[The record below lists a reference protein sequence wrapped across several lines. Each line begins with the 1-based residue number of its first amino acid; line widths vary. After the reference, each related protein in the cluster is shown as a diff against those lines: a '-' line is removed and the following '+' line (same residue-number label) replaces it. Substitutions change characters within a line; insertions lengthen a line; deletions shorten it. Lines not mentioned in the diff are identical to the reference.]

1 MQRKVICSLLC
12 HLSANSYWTNSQR
25 SKSFQKTGSSSS
37 DKLVEEEDQGGEKKR
52 KGGETLAL
60 EIPLSESGLGVSVK
74 GKTEPSSQATPS
86 LGIQDLGIF
95 IKSVITG
102 GAASKVLRLV
112 LFPV

>member
-1 MQRKVICSLLC
+1 MLICQQTTLPI
-12 HLSANSYWTNSQR
+12 WTKSQC

-37 DKLVEEEDQGGEKKR
+37 DKLVEEEQGGDKR

-102 GAASKVLRLV
+102 GAASKVIINNNNN
-112 LFPV
+112 FIY